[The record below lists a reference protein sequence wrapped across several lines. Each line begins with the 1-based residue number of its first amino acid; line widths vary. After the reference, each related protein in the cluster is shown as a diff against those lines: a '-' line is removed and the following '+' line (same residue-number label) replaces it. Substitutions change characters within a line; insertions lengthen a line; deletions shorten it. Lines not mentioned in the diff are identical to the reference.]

1 MWLFFL
7 IIAIPLTVQ
16 YFLRRLGRW
25 HTSRRFNREHGTKPP
40 VKLTEFAPPQGGS
53 FYRETM
59 RAFREHRMLELI
71 QERHEA
77 AGYTYQTQTLGSL
90 VINTSEP
97 ENIKAILATSFED
110 YSLGFRQAALGPLL
124 GKGVFTTD
132 FKEWEISRALVRP
145 NFIKAQV
152 SDLSLFE
159 KHINTLLAHIPKDGS
174 TIDLQ
179 DLFSKLTCSW
189 FLFLF
194 LHFAS

>member
-1 MWLFFL
+1 
-7 IIAIPLTVQ
+7 
-16 YFLRRLGRW
+16 
-25 HTSRRFNREHGTKPP
+25 
-40 VKLTEFAPPQGGS
+40 
-53 FYRETM
+53 
-59 RAFREHRMLELI
+59 MLELI

-132 FKEWEISRALVRP
+132 FKDWEISRALVRP

-174 TIDLQ
+174 TINLQ

-194 LHFAS
+194 LHFASKATIFTFNILYIIEIETHIWKLHIM